1 MHKKYKVRQKKM
13 IDISSLDQLIESR
26 ENEIQN
32 IRLDVEKKIIW
43 AKKNNQKTKTSLVF
57 IHGFSATRFELNPV
71 IEMLGKELQANIF
84 FTRLKG
90 HGQDGR
96 ALGEATFDDWMI
108 DIEEAIGIGRVIGDN
123 LILIGCSTGCSLIHT
138 ILKESIDIKAVIY
151 VSPNFGPKSF
161 KGQLLRVPG
170 AKLFMP
176 LVFGK
181 EHFFIPK
188 NVEHERCWTTRYPIK
203 ALFAIKD
210 SVVAAYKINHNKI
223 KVPMLFWFSDDDQV
237 VSAKATRKI
246 ISKMGN
252 NVTVYNPILTN
263 EDDSS
268 KHGILGDILS
278 ASQTK
283 DGVNKILSW
292 LSKYI

>member
-1 MHKKYKVRQKKM
+1 M
-13 IDISSLDQLIESR
+13 IDINSLDKFIESN
-26 ENEIQN
+26 ENKVPN
-32 IRLDVEKKIIW
+32 IRLDTKKKIIW
-43 AKKNNQKTKTSLVF
+43 ASKNNQKTKTSLVF

-71 IEMLGKELQANIF
+71 IEILGKELQANIF

-90 HGQDGR
+90 HGQDGK
-96 ALGEATFDDWMI
+96 ALGEATFDDWII
-108 DIEEAIGIGRVIGDN
+108 DTQEAIEIGKAIGDN
-123 LILIGCSTGCSLIHT
+123 LVLIGCSTGCSLIHT
-138 ILKESIDIKAVIY
+138 ILEQSTTIQAVIY

-176 LVFGK
+176 LVFGN

-188 NVEHERCWTTRYPIK
+188 NAEHERCWTTRYPIK

-210 SVVAAYKINHNKI
+210 SVVAAYKVNHNKI
-223 KVPMLFWFSDDDQV
+223 KVPVLFWFSDDDQV

-252 NVTVYNPILTN
+252 NVSVHNPILTN
-263 EDDSS
+263 EDDPSR
-268 KHGILGDILS
+268 HGVLGDILS

-283 DGVNKILSW
+283 DGVDKILRW

>member
-1 MHKKYKVRQKKM
+1 
-13 IDISSLDQLIESR
+13 
-26 ENEIQN
+26 
-32 IRLDVEKKIIW
+32 
-43 AKKNNQKTKTSLVF
+43 
-57 IHGFSATRFELNPV
+57 
-71 IEMLGKELQANIF
+71 MLGKDLQANVF

-90 HGQDGR
+90 HGQDGK
-96 ALGEATFDDWMI
+96 ALGEATFDDWII
-108 DIEEAIGIGRVIGDN
+108 DIVEAIEIGKAIGDN
-123 LILIGCSTGCSLIHT
+123 LVLIGCSTGCSLIHT
-138 ILKESIDIKAVIY
+138 ILEQSIDIKAVIY

-161 KGQLLRVPG
+161 KGQLLKVPG

-176 LVFGK
+176 LVFGN

-188 NVEHERCWTTRYPIK
+188 NAEHERCWTTRYPIK

-210 SVVAAYKINHNKI
+210 TVVAAYKINHNKI
-223 KVPMLFWFSDDDQV
+223 KVPVLFWFSDDDQV

-252 NVTVYNPILTN
+252 NVTVHNPILTK
-263 EDDSS
+263 EDDPS
-268 KHGILGDILS
+268 KHGVLGDILS

-283 DGVNKILSW
+283 DGVNKILNW

>member
-1 MHKKYKVRQKKM
+1 M

-43 AKKNNQKTKTSLVF
+43 ANKNNQKTKTSLVY

-151 VSPNFGPKSF
+151 VSPNFGSKSF

>member
-1 MHKKYKVRQKKM
+1 M
-13 IDISSLDQLIESR
+13 IDINSLDQLIEGR
-26 ENEIQN
+26 ENEVQN
-32 IRLDVEKKIIW
+32 IRLDTEKKIIW
-43 AKKNNQKTKTSLVF
+43 ASKNNQKTKTSLVF
-57 IHGFSATRFELNPV
+57 IHGFSATRFELSPV
-71 IEMLGKELQANIF
+71 IEMLGKELQANVF

-90 HGQDGR
+90 HGQDAK
-96 ALGEATFDDWMI
+96 ALGEATFDDWII
-108 DIEEAIGIGRVIGDN
+108 DMQEAIEIGKAIGDN
-123 LILIGCSTGCSLIHT
+123 LVLIGCSTGCSLIHT
-138 ILKESIDIKAVIY
+138 ILEKSTDIKAVIY
-151 VSPNFGPKSF
+151 VSPNFGPKSY

-181 EHFFIPK
+181 EHFFIPQ

-203 ALFAIKD
+203 ALFAVKD
-210 SVVAAYKINHNKI
+210 SVVAAYKIKHNKI
-223 KVPMLFWFSDDDQV
+223 KVPLLFWFSDDDQV

-252 NVTVYNPILTN
+252 NVTAHNPILTN
-263 EDDSS
+263 EDDPSR
-268 KHGILGDILS
+268 HGVLGDILS

>member
-1 MHKKYKVRQKKM
+1 M

-71 IEMLGKELQANIF
+71 IETLGKELQANIF

-108 DIEEAIGIGRVIGDN
+108 DIEEAIGIGKAIGDN
-123 LILIGCSTGCSLIHT
+123 LVLIGCSTGCSLIHT
-138 ILKESIDIKAVIY
+138 ILIESIDIKAVIY

-188 NVEHERCWTTRYPIK
+188 NVEHERCWTIRYPIK

>member
-1 MHKKYKVRQKKM
+1 M
-13 IDISSLDQLIESR
+13 IDINSLDKLIESK
-26 ENEIQN
+26 ENEFLN
-32 IRLDVEKKIIW
+32 IRPDTEKKIIW
-43 AKKNNQKTKTSLVF
+43 ASKNNQKTKTSLVF
-57 IHGFSATRFELNPV
+57 IHGFSATRFELSPI
-71 IEMLGKELQANIF
+71 IEMLGKDLQANVF

-90 HGQDGR
+90 HGQDGK

-108 DIEEAIGIGRVIGDN
+108 DIEEAIEIGKAIGDN
-123 LILIGCSTGCSLIHT
+123 LVLIGCSTGCSLIHT
-138 ILKESIDIKAVIY
+138 ILEQSIDIKAVIY

-161 KGQLLRVPG
+161 KGQLLKVPG

-176 LVFGK
+176 LVFGN

-188 NVEHERCWTTRYPIK
+188 NAEHERCWTTRYPIK

-210 SVVAAYKINHNKI
+210 TVVAAYKINHNKI
-223 KVPMLFWFSDDDQV
+223 KVPVLFWFSDDDQV

-252 NVTVYNPILTN
+252 NVTVHNPILTK
-263 EDDSS
+263 EDDPS
-268 KHGILGDILS
+268 KHGVLGDILS

-283 DGVNKILSW
+283 DGVNKILNW

>member
-1 MHKKYKVRQKKM
+1 MHKKIKQDKKM
-13 IDISSLDQLIESR
+13 IDINSLDKLIESK
-26 ENEIQN
+26 ENEVPN
-32 IRLDVEKKIIW
+32 IRPDTEKKIIW
-43 AKKNNQKTKTSLVF
+43 ANKNNRKTKTSLVF
-57 IHGFSATRFELNPV
+57 IHGFSATRFELSPV
-71 IEMLGKELQANIF
+71 IEILGKELQANIF

-90 HGQDGR
+90 HGQDGK

-108 DIEEAIGIGRVIGDN
+108 DIDEAIEIGKAIGDN
-123 LILIGCSTGCSLIHT
+123 FVLIGCSTGCSLIHT
-138 ILKESIDIKAVIY
+138 ILEQSTNIKAVIY
-151 VSPNFGPKSF
+151 VSPNFGPKSY

-176 LVFGK
+176 LLFGK

-210 SVVAAYKINHNKI
+210 SVVAAYKIKHNKI

-252 NVTVYNPILTN
+252 NVTVHNPILTN

>member
-1 MHKKYKVRQKKM
+1 M
-13 IDISSLDQLIESR
+13 IDINSLDKFIESK
-26 ENEIQN
+26 ENKVPN
-32 IRLDVEKKIIW
+32 IRPDTKKKIIW
-43 AKKNNQKTKTSLVF
+43 ASKNNQKTKTSLVF

-71 IEMLGKELQANIF
+71 IEILGKELQANIF

-90 HGQDGR
+90 HGQDGK
-96 ALGEATFDDWMI
+96 ALGEATFDDWII
-108 DIEEAIGIGRVIGDN
+108 DTQEAIEIGKAIGDN
-123 LILIGCSTGCSLIHT
+123 LVLIGCSTGCSLIHT
-138 ILKESIDIKAVIY
+138 ILEQSTTIQAVIY

-176 LVFGK
+176 LVFGN

-188 NVEHERCWTTRYPIK
+188 NAEHERCWTTRYPIK

-210 SVVAAYKINHNKI
+210 SVVAAYKVNHNKI
-223 KVPMLFWFSDDDQV
+223 KVPVLFWFSDDDQV

-252 NVTVYNPILTN
+252 NVSVHNPILTN
-263 EDDSS
+263 EDDPSR
-268 KHGILGDILS
+268 HGVLGDILS

-283 DGVNKILSW
+283 DGVDKILRW

>member
-1 MHKKYKVRQKKM
+1 
-13 IDISSLDQLIESR
+13 
-26 ENEIQN
+26 
-32 IRLDVEKKIIW
+32 
-43 AKKNNQKTKTSLVF
+43 
-57 IHGFSATRFELNPV
+57 
-71 IEMLGKELQANIF
+71 MLGKDLQANVF

-90 HGQDGR
+90 HGQDGK

-108 DIEEAIGIGRVIGDN
+108 DLQEAIEIGKAIGDN
-123 LILIGCSTGCSLIHT
+123 LVLIGCSTGCSLIHT
-138 ILKESIDIKAVIY
+138 ILEQSIDIKAVIY
-151 VSPNFGPKSF
+151 VSPNFGPKSY

-176 LVFGK
+176 LVFGN

-188 NVEHERCWTTRYPIK
+188 NAEHERCWTTRYPIK
-203 ALFAIKD
+203 ALFAVKD
-210 SVVAAYKINHNKI
+210 SVVEAYKIKHNKI
-223 KVPMLFWFSDDDQV
+223 KVPVLFWFSDDDQV
-237 VSAKATRKI
+237 ISAKATRKI

-252 NVTVYNPILTN
+252 NVTVHNPILTK

-268 KHGILGDILS
+268 RHGVLGDILS

-283 DGVNKILSW
+283 DGVNKILNW

>member
-1 MHKKYKVRQKKM
+1 MHKKTKQDKKM
-13 IDISSLDQLIESR
+13 IDINSLDKFIESK
-26 ENEIQN
+26 ENEVPN
-32 IRLDVEKKIIW
+32 IRPDTEKKIIW
-43 AKKNNQKTKTSLVF
+43 ASKNNQKTKTSLVF
-57 IHGFSATRFELNPV
+57 IHGFSATRFELSPV

-90 HGQDGR
+90 HGQDGK

-108 DIEEAIGIGRVIGDN
+108 DIQEAIEIGKTIGN
-123 LILIGCSTGCSLIHT
+123 HLVLIGCSTGCSLIHT
-138 ILKESIDIKAVIY
+138 ILEQSIDIKAVIY
-151 VSPNFGPKSF
+151 VSPNFGPKSL
-161 KGQLLRVPG
+161 KGQLLRAPG

-176 LVFGK
+176 LVFGN

-188 NVEHERCWTTRYPIK
+188 NAEHERCWTTRYPIK

-210 SVVAAYKINHNKI
+210 TVVAAYKINHNKI
-223 KVPMLFWFSDDDQV
+223 KVPVLFWFSDDDQV

-252 NVTVYNPILTN
+252 NVSVHNPILTN
-263 EDDSS
+263 EDDPSR
-268 KHGILGDILS
+268 HGVLGDILS

>member
-1 MHKKYKVRQKKM
+1 M

-43 AKKNNQKTKTSLVF
+43 ANKNNQKTKTSLVF

-96 ALGEATFDDWMI
+96 ALGEATFEDWMI

-123 LILIGCSTGCSLIHT
+123 LVLIGCSTGCSLIHT

>member
-1 MHKKYKVRQKKM
+1 
-13 IDISSLDQLIESR
+13 
-26 ENEIQN
+26 
-32 IRLDVEKKIIW
+32 
-43 AKKNNQKTKTSLVF
+43 
-57 IHGFSATRFELNPV
+57 
-71 IEMLGKELQANIF
+71 MLGKELQANIF

-108 DIEEAIGIGRVIGDN
+108 DIEEAIGIGKVIGDN
-123 LILIGCSTGCSLIHT
+123 LVLIGCSTGCSLIHT

>member
-1 MHKKYKVRQKKM
+1 M
-13 IDISSLDQLIESR
+13 IDINSLDQLIEGR
-26 ENEIQN
+26 ENEVQN
-32 IRLDVEKKIIW
+32 IRLDTEKKIIW
-43 AKKNNQKTKTSLVF
+43 ASKNNQKTKTSLVF
-57 IHGFSATRFELNPV
+57 IHGFSATRFELSPV
-71 IEMLGKELQANIF
+71 IEMLGKELQANVF

-90 HGQDGR
+90 HGQDSK

-108 DIEEAIGIGRVIGDN
+108 DMQEAIEIGKAIGDN
-123 LILIGCSTGCSLIHT
+123 LVLIGCSTGCSLIHT
-138 ILKESIDIKAVIY
+138 ILEQSTDIKAVIY
-151 VSPNFGPKSF
+151 VSPNFGPKSY

-181 EHFFIPK
+181 EHFFITQ

-203 ALFAIKD
+203 ALFAVKD
-210 SVVAAYKINHNKI
+210 SVVAAYKIKHNKI
-223 KVPMLFWFSDDDQV
+223 KVPLLFWFSDDDQV

-252 NVTVYNPILTN
+252 NVTVHNPILTN

-268 KHGILGDILS
+268 RHGVLGDILS

>member
-1 MHKKYKVRQKKM
+1 M
-13 IDISSLDQLIESR
+13 IDINSLDQLIKNK

-32 IRLDVEKKIIW
+32 IRPDTEKKIIW
-43 AKKNNQKTKTSLVF
+43 ASKNIRKTKTSLVF
-57 IHGFSATRFELNPV
+57 IHGFSATRFELSPV
-71 IEMLGKELQANIF
+71 IEMLGKELQANVF

-90 HGQDGR
+90 HGQDGK
-96 ALGEATFDDWMI
+96 ALGEATFDDWML
-108 DIEEAIGIGRVIGDN
+108 DMQEAIEIGKAIGDN
-123 LILIGCSTGCSLIHT
+123 LVLIGCSTGCSLIHT
-138 ILKESIDIKAVIY
+138 ILEQSTNIKAVIY

-181 EHFFIPK
+181 EHFFIPI
-188 NVEHERCWTTRYPIK
+188 NSEHERCWTTRYPIK

-210 SVVAAYKINHNKI
+210 TVVAAYKINHNKI
-223 KVPMLFWFSDDDQV
+223 KVPVLFWFSDDDQV

-252 NVTVYNPILTN
+252 NVSVHNPILTK

-268 KHGILGDILS
+268 KHGVLGDVLS

>member
-1 MHKKYKVRQKKM
+1 M
-13 IDISSLDQLIESR
+13 IDINSLDQLIESR

-43 AKKNNQKTKTSLVF
+43 ANKNNQKTKTSLVF
-57 IHGFSATRFELNPV
+57 IHGFSATRFELSPV

-108 DIEEAIGIGRVIGDN
+108 DIQEAIEIGKAIGN
-123 LILIGCSTGCSLIHT
+123 KLVLIGCSTGCTLIHT
-138 ILKESIDIKAVIY
+138 ILEHSIDIKAVIY

>member
-1 MHKKYKVRQKKM
+1 M

-43 AKKNNQKTKTSLVF
+43 ANKNNQKTKTSLVF

-108 DIEEAIGIGRVIGDN
+108 DIEEAIGIGKVIGDN
-123 LILIGCSTGCSLIHT
+123 LVLIGCSTGCSLIHT

-210 SVVAAYKINHNKI
+210 SVVAAYKIKHNKI

>member
-1 MHKKYKVRQKKM
+1 M
-13 IDISSLDQLIESR
+13 IDINSLDKFIESK
-26 ENEIQN
+26 ENEVTN
-32 IRLDVEKKIIW
+32 IRPDTEKKIIW
-43 AKKNNQKTKTSLVF
+43 SSKNNQKTKTSLVF
-57 IHGFSATRFELNPV
+57 IHGFSATRFELSPV
-71 IEMLGKELQANIF
+71 IEMLGKELQANVF

-90 HGQDGR
+90 HGQDGK

-108 DIEEAIGIGRVIGDN
+108 DIEEAIEIGKEIGDN
-123 LILIGCSTGCSLIHT
+123 LVLIGCSTGCSLIHT
-138 ILKESIDIKAVIY
+138 ILEQSIDIKAVIY

-161 KGQLLRVPG
+161 KGQLLKVPG

-176 LVFGK
+176 LVFGN

-188 NVEHERCWTTRYPIK
+188 NAEHERCWTTRYPIK

-210 SVVAAYKINHNKI
+210 TVVAAYKINHNKI
-223 KVPMLFWFSDDDQV
+223 KVPVLFWFSDDDQV

-252 NVTVYNPILTN
+252 NVTVHNPILTK

-268 KHGILGDILS
+268 KHGVLGDILS

>member
-1 MHKKYKVRQKKM
+1 M

-223 KVPMLFWFSDDDQV
+223 KVPMLFWFSDDDQI

-268 KHGILGDILS
+268 KHVILGDILS

>member
-1 MHKKYKVRQKKM
+1 MHKKYKVRKKM

-32 IRLDVEKKIIW
+32 IRPDTEKKIIW
-43 AKKNNQKTKTSLVF
+43 ANKNNRKTKTSLVF

>member
-1 MHKKYKVRQKKM
+1 M

-108 DIEEAIGIGRVIGDN
+108 DIEEAIGIGKVIGDN
-123 LILIGCSTGCSLIHT
+123 LVLIGCSTGCSLIHT

>member
-108 DIEEAIGIGRVIGDN
+108 DIEEAIGIGKVIGDN
-123 LILIGCSTGCSLIHT
+123 LVLIGCSTGCSLIHT

>member
-1 MHKKYKVRQKKM
+1 M
-13 IDISSLDQLIESR
+13 IDINSLDKLIESK
-26 ENEIQN
+26 ENEVLN
-32 IRLDVEKKIIW
+32 IRPDTEKKIIW
-43 AKKNNQKTKTSLVF
+43 ASKNNQKTKISLVF
-57 IHGFSATRFELNPV
+57 IHGFSATRFELSPV
-71 IEMLGKELQANIF
+71 IEMLSKELQANVF

-90 HGQDGR
+90 HGQDGK

-108 DIEEAIGIGRVIGDN
+108 DIEEAIEIGKVIGDN
-123 LILIGCSTGCSLIHT
+123 LVLIGCSTGCSLIHT
-138 ILKESIDIKAVIY
+138 ILEQSNNIKAVIY

-176 LVFGK
+176 LVFGN

-188 NVEHERCWTTRYPIK
+188 NAEHERCWTTRYPIK

-210 SVVAAYKINHNKI
+210 TVVAAYKINHNKI
-223 KVPMLFWFSDDDQV
+223 KVPVMFWFSDDDQV

-252 NVTVYNPILTN
+252 NVSVHNPILTK

-268 KHGILGDILS
+268 RHGILGDILS

>member
-1 MHKKYKVRQKKM
+1 M

-43 AKKNNQKTKTSLVF
+43 ANKNNQKTKTSLVY

-90 HGQDGR
+90 HGQDSR
-96 ALGEATFDDWMI
+96 ALGEATFEDWVI
-108 DIEEAIGIGRVIGDN
+108 DIEEAIGIGKVIGDN
-123 LILIGCSTGCSLIHT
+123 LVLIGCSTGCSLIHT
-138 ILKESIDIKAVIY
+138 ILKDSIDIKAVIY

-223 KVPMLFWFSDDDQV
+223 KVPMLFWFSDDDQI

>member
-1 MHKKYKVRQKKM
+1 M
-13 IDISSLDQLIESR
+13 IDINSLDKLIESK
-26 ENEIQN
+26 ENEFPN
-32 IRLDVEKKIIW
+32 IRLDTEKKIIW
-43 AKKNNQKTKTSLVF
+43 SSKNNQKTKTSLVF
-57 IHGFSATRFELNPV
+57 IHGFSATRFELSPI
-71 IEMLGKELQANIF
+71 IEMLGKDLQANVF

-90 HGQDGR
+90 HGQDGN

-108 DIEEAIGIGRVIGDN
+108 DIEEAINIGKAIGDN
-123 LILIGCSTGCSLIHT
+123 LVLIGCSTGCSLIHT
-138 ILKESIDIKAVIY
+138 ILEQSIDIKAVIY

-176 LVFGK
+176 LVFGN

-188 NVEHERCWTTRYPIK
+188 NAEHERCWTTRYPIK

-210 SVVAAYKINHNKI
+210 TVVAAYKINHNKI

-252 NVTVYNPILTN
+252 NVSVHNPILTK

-268 KHGILGDILS
+268 KHGVLGDVLS